1 MRLIDLGFLVVLALI
16 GVNLNAQ
23 SEFDIDY
30 IIKVDKPKDGVA
42 ELSYEIKKHHRYEN
56 YDEKIKTTSIDTFL
70 KYLLYDISVLPDH
83 KNKVLLYIHGMWGSS
98 PWNFI
103 NSMGMIENAY
113 LENRDSDIARIIS
126 MKWPGN
132 NMDYKDN
139 KSRVFQ
145 IADEIAPVMTQLIR
159 TFQIVDVFN
168 PTFDTHMDLLCHSL
182 GNELFKEI
190 FSYLPADQ
198 YNHEIFDQIILAAPD
213 LDVGLFKFDGPLYR
227 LPKIANG
234 IHIYYSRK
242 DLTLG
247 VSKNL
252 NKKERLGIHGPDVHD
267 VVNDNVFFIDVSQV
281 KDEAN
286 FGERLTGHSY
296 FRSSKLATRDMLYT
310 LMGIPADEIVG
321 RKLIE
326 PEKNNYAI
334 VVE

>member
-1 MRLIDLGFLVVLALI
+1 MKSFVSGIVLFFLLSSNALI
-16 GVNLNAQ
+16 AQ
-23 SEFDIDY
+23 SEFDIEY
-30 IIKVDKPKDGVA
+30 NIKVDKPKDGVA
-42 ELSYEIKKHHRYEN
+42 TLSYEIKKHHRYEDYN
-56 YDEKIKTTSIDTFL
+56 QKIETMSIDTFL
-70 KYLLYDISVLPDH
+70 KYLLYDISQLPDH

-103 NSMGMIENAY
+103 NSMGMIERAY

-139 KSRVFQ
+139 KSRVYQ
-145 IADEIAPVMTQLIR
+145 IADEIAPVMIQLIR
-159 TFQIVDVFN
+159 TFQIVDIFN
-168 PTFDTHMDLLCHSL
+168 PNFDTHMDLICHSL

-190 FSYLPADQ
+190 FSYLPTEQ
-198 YNHEIFDQIILAAPD
+198 YDHEIFDQIILAAPD
-213 LDVGLFKFDGPLYR
+213 LDVGVFRFDGPLYS

-252 NKKERLGIHGPDVHD
+252 NKKERLGIYGPDEND
-267 VVNDNVFFIDVSQV
+267 VVKENMYFIDVSDV

-296 FRSSKLATRDMLYT
+296 YRSSKLATRDM
-310 LMGIPADEIVG
+310 
-321 RKLIE
+321 
-326 PEKNNYAI
+326 
-334 VVE
+334 